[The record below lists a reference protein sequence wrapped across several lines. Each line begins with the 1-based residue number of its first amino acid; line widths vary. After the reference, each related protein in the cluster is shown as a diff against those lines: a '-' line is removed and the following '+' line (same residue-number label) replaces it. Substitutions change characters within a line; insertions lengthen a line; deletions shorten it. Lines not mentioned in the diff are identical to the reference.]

1 MVFALIVS
9 AALASAAQPA
19 TTSSSGLGNAQV
31 ERSLEPA
38 SEVLPKDAS
47 SSHTCGY
54 IRAFIFRRN
63 DHHAPKFER
72 EVTCVPLTRQKLK
85 KADGKVHLEPLD
97 IR

>member
-19 TTSSSGLGNAQV
+19 TTSSSGLQV
-31 ERSLEPA
+31 EKSLEPA